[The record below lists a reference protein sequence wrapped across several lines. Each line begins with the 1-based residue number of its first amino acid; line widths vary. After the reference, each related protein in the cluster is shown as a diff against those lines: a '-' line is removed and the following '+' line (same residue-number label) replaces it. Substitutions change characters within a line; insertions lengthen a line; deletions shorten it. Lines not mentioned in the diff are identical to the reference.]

1 MKTIVFLGS
10 NKFGTSTEA
19 LTVAKEMGFYIVLL
33 TDKKT
38 HYFPN
43 VDQFIYIKNLMDE
56 KTCIDA
62 IKKLRE
68 QGKNICACLS
78 FIDPYISYTARL
90 AKHFN
95 LTEISFDA
103 LYLMENKIRFREIL
117 KSLPCSPYFT
127 IFNNNEDI
135 EQFAENHKSLL
146 PFIIKPPTSNG
157 SKDVLF
163 VEKEEYLKN
172 ALQFLRQKRPEQLL
186 LAEEF
191 LLGPQ
196 YLIEVL
202 VYKNE
207 LNIIGVIA
215 QEFSDDGSFIITGYQ
230 FPAMLEEKEYRSLV
244 MTIQEIIAALGLSNG
259 SCHLEMRHVNGV
271 WKLVEIN
278 PRMSGG
284 AMNRIIEEGTGI
296 NLIKEIIKLHL
307 GEAPSLIKTKNQ
319 HVYAKYLTIS
329 SRGKLLKVIGK
340 DEALKHNGVKYVYVK
355 PLEGKILTNP
365 STMGHRYAC
374 IIAAS
379 ESPEEAKSIAIAAA
393 MEIKFYLEPF

>member
-1 MKTIVFLGS
+1 MKTIVFIGC
-10 NKFGTSTEA
+10 NKFGTSKEA
-19 LTVAKEMGFYIVLL
+19 LAIAKEMGFFVVLL
-33 TDKKT
+33 TDKKN
-38 HYFPN
+38 YDFYA
-43 VDQFIYIKNLMDE
+43 VDIYIYIKNLMDLE
-56 KTCIDA
+56 KSIKA
-62 IKKLRE
+62 ITILKERGNE
-68 QGKNICACLS
+68 ICACLS
-78 FIDPYISYTARL
+78 LIDPYISYSAKL

-95 LTEISFDA
+95 LMEVSCES
-103 LYLMENKIRFREIL
+103 LYAMENKIRFREKL
-117 KSLPCSPYFT
+117 KSLSSSHFYT
-127 IFNNNEDI
+127 IFNI
-135 EQFAENHKSLL
+135 EASVEAFVEKYTSFL
-146 PFIIKPPTSNG
+146 PLIIKPSVGNG
-157 SKDVLF
+157 SKDVF
-163 VEKEEYLKN
+163 YVESTEQFNKVLHFLKQKHLERPVLVEEY
-172 ALQFLRQKRPEQLL
+172 
-186 LAEEF
+186 